1 MFLLLCATAFF
12 AYLRRKSRRRGWYPE
27 HVGRDPSGIDDCKE
41 HNYVA
46 VPFQSPP
53 GSAQPTSFT
62 QPPIGYVGRAT
73 KGDRAAPAVPQEPH
87 HVVSGA
93 SPTSDTG
100 VWQAGVAIAL
110 IRRMR
115 MQKADRIPTALVS
128 TSARS
133 CARYR
138 WAIPPIVVSATAAS
152 ALAALS
158 AAVSASS
165 IATALSDVV
174 VDAAAALSITTTSAA
189 SSASTSA
196 VAANSAA
203 VVNSITSNGVTATP

>member
-1 MFLLLCATAFF
+1 YQVTLGGQSSLYNASSWWLIGDATIYSQGGLDPNQKHTVTLINKGYDASLSTLSLNSITVFGMQPPNGLASRHLLTGAIVGGVVGGVMFLLLCATAFF
-12 AYLRRKSRRRGWYPE
+12 AYLRRRSRRRGWYPE

-73 KGDRAAPAVPQEPH
+73 KGDRATPAVPQEPH

-115 MQKADRIPTALVS
+115 MQKADVS
-128 TSARS
+128 SQIR
-133 CARYR
+133 
-138 WAIPPIVVSATAAS
+138 
-152 ALAALS
+152 
-158 AAVSASS
+158 
-165 IATALSDVV
+165 
-174 VDAAAALSITTTSAA
+174 
-189 SSASTSA
+189 
-196 VAANSAA
+196 
-203 VVNSITSNGVTATP
+203 